1 MSRGRTWME
10 VLAGD
15 AVETPAPSVLCAD
28 GAVSGEPARFLAV
41 VPDSESP
48 FHRARGGEVGLREAW
63 TLAGLV
69 REAVESD
76 GGIPDGPAGRGGPD
90 EGRRAVVAVVDLPGQ
105 AYGRLEETAALHLAL
120 AAASDA
126 YATARLAGHPVV
138 ALVVGEA
145 LSGGFLA
152 HGFQANRILVLDDPG
167 VTVHAMHEEA
177 AARVTMRTVVDLK
190 RLAGSVPPLAF
201 DARTWASLG
210 MCEPLIEGV
219 DADEPDPE
227 DVEAVRRRLSASIS
241 AARNSPRDLS
251 VRLASEGARENRRA
265 SIAVREK
272 LAEQWG

>member
-1 MSRGRTWME
+1 ME
-10 VLAGD
+10 ALAGD
-15 AVETPAPSVLCAD
+15 AVVDPVPSVLCAD
-28 GAVSGEPARFLAV
+28 GEVSGGPARFLAV
-41 VPDSESP
+41 VPDPESP
-48 FHRARGGEVGLREAW
+48 FYRARGGEIGLREAW

-76 GGIPDGPAGRGGPD
+76 GGVPEDPAGRGHPD
-90 EGRRAVVAVVDLPGQ
+90 EDRRAIVAVVDLPGQ
-105 AYGRLEETAALHLAL
+105 AYGRLEEAAALHLAL

-126 YATARLAGHPVV
+126 YAAARLAGHPVV

-152 HGFQANRILVLDDPG
+152 HGFQANSILALDDPG

-177 AARVTMRTVVDLK
+177 TARVTMRSVDDLK

-219 DADEPDPE
+219 SADDPGPD
-227 DVEAVRRRLSASIS
+227 DVEAVRRRLWAAIS

-251 VRLASEGARENRRA
+251 GRLASEGARENRRA
-265 SIAVREK
+265 SIVVREK

>member
-10 VLAGD
+10 ALAGN
-15 AVETPAPSVLCAD
+15 AVRAPAPSVLCAD
-28 GAVSGEPARFLAV
+28 GEVYGEVVRFLAV
-41 VPDSESP
+41 VPDPESP
-48 FHRARGGEVGLREAW
+48 FYRARGGEVGLREAW

-69 REAVESD
+69 REAIESD
-76 GGIPDGPAGRGGPD
+76 GEVPEA
-90 EGRRAVVAVVDLPGQ
+90 RRAVVAVVDLPGQ

-126 YATARLAGHPVV
+126 YAAARLAGHPVV

-152 HGFQANRILVLDDPG
+152 HGFQANSILVLDDPG

-177 AARVTMRTVVDLK
+177 AARVTMRTVADLK

-201 DARTWASLG
+201 DARTWSSLG
-210 MCEPLIEGV
+210 LCEPLIEGV
-219 DADEPDPE
+219 SADDPGPE
-227 DVEAVRRRLSASIS
+227 DVEAVRRRLSEAIS

-251 VRLASEGARENRRA
+251 GRLDSEGARESRRA

>member
-1 MSRGRTWME
+1 MSRGRTWIKA
-10 VLAGD
+10 LAGD
-15 AVETPAPSVLCAD
+15 AVEDPVPSVLCAD
-28 GAVSGEPARFLAV
+28 GEVDGCTARFLAV
-41 VPDSESP
+41 VPDPESP
-48 FHRARGGEVGLREAW
+48 FHRARNGELGLREAW

-76 GGIPDGPAGRGGPD
+76 PSGS
-90 EGRRAVVAVVDLPGQ
+90 RRAIVAVVDLPGQ

-138 ALVVGEA
+138 ALIVGEA

-152 HGFQANRILVLDDPG
+152 HGFQANRILALDDPG

-177 AARVTMRTVVDLK
+177 AARVTMRTVADLR
-190 RLAGSVPPLAF
+190 RLADSVPPLAF
-201 DARTWASLG
+201 DAATWASLG
-210 MCEPLIEGV
+210 MCEPLIGGV
-219 DADEPDPE
+219 DAEDPGPD
-227 DVEAVRRRLSASIS
+227 DVGTVRRRLAASIS
-241 AARNSPRDLS
+241 EARDSPHDLS

-265 SIAVREK
+265 SIAVRAK